1 MLVACQEAVPEQQLE
16 RGLHE
21 LELVF
26 LRIQP
31 AQQCFGGVVDVADE
45 GAVVLG

>member
-1 MLVACQEAVPEQQLE
+1 
-16 RGLHE
+16 LHE

-31 AQQCFGGVVDVADE
+31 AQERFCRLVDVADE